1 MTDATSHP
9 PSTSLARAESPPAT
23 SNLAPAGGTPAE
35 RPSPAHA
42 LERALHAIQ
51 LLRMRDVPVLNPAL
65 TVEAVGFR
73 PWSEHWL
80 GILITPWFMNL
91 MWLAPALSA
100 PLAQGASREH
110 FFGGQRLTFIGAV
123 DEAFGAYQSCSLF
136 SPMFEFADQAAARAT
151 AEQVLTLLRETPKEE
166 EPQQPALSR
175 RALLFGRRTGAPE

>member
-1 MTDATSHP
+1 MTRS
-9 PSTSLARAESPPAT
+9 ESPAT
-23 SNLAPAGGTPAE
+23 PTVQGAALA
-35 RPSPAHA
+35 AHFQ
-42 LERALHAIQ
+42 AIADT
-51 LLRMRDVPVLNPAL
+51 RMRGLPFLNPKL
-65 TVEAVGFR
+65 NVEAVGFAVQVAGEEAT
-73 PWSEHWL
+73 SGVL

-151 AEQVLTLLRETPKEE
+151 AEQVLKLLRDPPKEE

>member
-1 MTDATSHP
+1 MT
-9 PSTSLARAESPPAT
+9 PSESPVSPT
-23 SNLAPAGGTPAE
+23 LQGEELA
-35 RPSPAHA
+35 AHFRDIA
-42 LERALHAIQ
+42 DT
-51 LLRMRDVPVLNPAL
+51 RMRGLPFLNPRL
-65 TVEAVGFR
+65 DVEAVGFAVQVAGEDAT
-73 PWSEHWL
+73 SGVL

-151 AEQVLTLLRETPKEE
+151 AEQVLTLLRDPPKEE

>member
-1 MTDATSHP
+1 MTRS
-9 PSTSLARAESPPAT
+9 ESPAT
-23 SNLAPAGGTPAE
+23 PTVQGAALA
-35 RPSPAHA
+35 AHFQ
-42 LERALHAIQ
+42 AIADT
-51 LLRMRDVPVLNPAL
+51 RMRGLPFLNPKL
-65 TVEAVGFR
+65 NVEAVGFAVQVAGEEAT
-73 PWSEHWL
+73 SGVL

-100 PLAQGASREH
+100 PLAQGASHEH